1 MMSLHTKKMKGWE
14 EEEKWRKEGREGGG
28 MKERREGGG
37 KEVRKAGQG
46 PNGFTVEFHQNFK
59 KEVPILSQSSK
70 RETYSPNLFLRI
82 A

>member
-1 MMSLHTKKMKGWE
+1 
-14 EEEKWRKEGREGGG
+14 

-59 KEVPILSQSSK
+59 KEVPILSQRSK